1 MPTAADASLALALA
15 AFPSA
20 EGGAMRFDGASL
32 GGPEEAFW
40 AWRRIAGIFFDVAL
54 PRPEAMAGFAAR
66 MESHN
71 LGGVVIGRIAA
82 SAQVFRRS
90 AFTIARTGM
99 DHYLV
104 QLYRRGGYAGV
115 AGERRL
121 LVRPG
126 DTSILDMAQTLHT
139 EASDFENITLVMPR
153 ASLAPLVRRAEA
165 LHGVVLGGDTPLGRL
180 LADHLVGLQ
189 ESAAQ
194 LSQAEAQPL
203 IQATAMLVAACA
215 SPSIAARPEG
225 QETVHA
231 PSLVLI
237 RRFIEGKL
245 ASPEL
250 SPELL
255 TKQFGVSRPTLY
267 RLFEPYGGVASYIRR
282 RRLDRCFQEITA
294 PVAERRRIAEIAYG
308 WGFRNEAAFSRS
320 FREAFG
326 MSPREARLARASRP
340 AGVPGGEGVPATTDW
355 IRRL

>member
-1 MPTAADASLALALA
+1 MPETPSPPFQADAA
-15 AFPSA
+15 
-20 EGGAMRFDGASL
+20 AMRFSGSMAGS
-32 GGPEEAFW
+32 PEAAFW
-40 AWRRIAGIFFDVAL
+40 AWRRIAAIFFDVAL
-54 PRPEAMAGFAAR
+54 VHPAALDSFAV
-66 MESHN
+66 EVDSHN
-71 LGGVVIGRIAA
+71 LGPVVIARIAA

-104 QLYRRGGYAGV
+104 QLYRRGGYAGR
-115 AGERRL
+115 AGEREIR
-121 LVRPG
+121 VRPG
-126 DTSILDMAQTLHT
+126 DTCILDMAQTLHT
-139 EASDFENITLVMPR
+139 EAEAFDNITLVLPR
-153 ASLAPLVRRAEA
+153 ATLAPLVRTPEA
-165 LHGVVLGGDTPLGRL
+165 LHGVVLAGETPLGRL

-189 ESAAQ
+189 EMAAQ

-203 IQATAMLVAACA
+203 LQATAMLVAACA
-215 SPSIAARPEG
+215 MPAMAARQEG
-225 QETVHA
+225 HGAVHT

-237 RRFIEGKL
+237 RRFIENNL
-245 ASPEL
+245 ASATL

-255 TKQFGVSRPTLY
+255 TRQFGVSRPTLY

-294 PVAERRRIAEIAYG
+294 AVPERRRIAEIAYG

-326 MSPREARLARASRP
+326 MSPREARLARAARP
-340 AGVPGGEGVPATTDW
+340 AAPLLAEGLPVTTEW